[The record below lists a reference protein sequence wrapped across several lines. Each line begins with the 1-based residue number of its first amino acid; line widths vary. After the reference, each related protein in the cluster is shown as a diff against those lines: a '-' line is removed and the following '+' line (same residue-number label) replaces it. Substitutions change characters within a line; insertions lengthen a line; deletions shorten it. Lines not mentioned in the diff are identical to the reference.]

1 MGRFNQRTF
10 VYVAAFGIFTDV
22 SYGTPQ
28 TFKSA
33 FGHLAYVL
41 EGATKLGDLGRA
53 YHLKVEYDGGTLE
66 GDFLYGMVTNT
77 NSVGGFK
84 LFPPDQV
91 SLDDGVF
98 EVVLVRQPRNV
109 ADLQDT
115 LLALVRQ
122 SAGSSS
128 RVEAFHTRR
137 LTVTASEPLPWT
149 LDGEYGGDPEIA
161 KIENLHKAITWC
173 GGNEPP
179 ALQKGRPVRRPF
191 SSLYR
196 SPRLI
201 WASRSARILGKRQ
214 RKTLPVTTEAAMSA
228 AGSARK
234 TASTLSESTMGS
246 RRIRGIRRMTFPQQ
260 GQKEGDLGLVQCHK
274 GLLAGALDAQH
285 EHAGGVDP
293 QGPDGDLHQ
302 GGVVVEDG
310 HEEAGSSSMD
320 RHTVVLKTK
329 AQISISRKAFFTR
342 SSWPE
347 P

>member
-1 MGRFNQRTF
+1 MKRLLFIYNPQAGKGIIKNHLSAVADIFTKAGYLVTVWPTQGKEDATHVAARQGWWYDRVVCCGGDGTLSETVSGLLTLGQPPVLGYIPAGTTNDFSRNLGLPRGVEKAAATAAAGFPRPCDMGRFNQRTF

-53 YHLKVEYDGGTLE
+53 YHLKVEHDGGTLE

-128 RVEAFHTRR
+128 RVEAFHTSR
-137 LTVTASEPLPWT
+137 LTVTAGEPLPWT

-161 KIENLHKAITWC
+161 KIENLHKAITLVW
-173 GGNEPP
+173 
-179 ALQKGRPVRRPF
+179 
-191 SSLYR
+191 
-196 SPRLI
+196 
-201 WASRSARILGKRQ
+201 GK
-214 RKTLPVTTEAAMSA
+214 
-228 AGSARK
+228 
-234 TASTLSESTMGS
+234 
-246 RRIRGIRRMTFPQQ
+246 
-260 GQKEGDLGLVQCHK
+260 
-274 GLLAGALDAQH
+274 
-285 EHAGGVDP
+285 
-293 QGPDGDLHQ
+293 
-302 GGVVVEDG
+302 
-310 HEEAGSSSMD
+310 
-320 RHTVVLKTK
+320 
-329 AQISISRKAFFTR
+329 
-342 SSWPE
+342 
-347 P
+347 